1 MDGDA
6 EYLQRIRAA
15 VSYNPLTGVFIRK
28 VSAGNVRA
36 GSVVGN
42 PDKKGY
48 LKAMVCGRYHKL
60 HRLAWFY
67 TNGVWPVEIDHKNQI
82 KSENWLDNLRDVST
96 SINCTNQ
103 TGPRKHNKCGFQG
116 VHMHKPGVYRAKFRR
131 KCLGLF
137 STPEEAH
144 QAYKTAKAPYIPK
157 EQR

>member
-1 MDGDA
+1 MDDA
-6 EYLQRIRAA
+6 DYLIQIRNA
-15 VSYNPLTGVFIRK
+15 VSYDPLTGVFKRR
-28 VSAGNVRA
+28 VSAGNVLA

-67 TNGVWPVEIDHKNQI
+67 TYGTWPKEIDHKNQV
-82 KSENWLDNLRDVST
+82 KSDNWLDNLRDVST

-103 TGPRKHNKCGFQG
+103 TGPRRNNKTGFQG
-116 VHMHKPGVYRAKFRR
+116 VYEHTPGVFRAKFRS

-137 STPEEAH
+137 STPEAAH
-144 QAYKTAKAPYIPK
+144 AAYMTAKRPHLPK
-157 EQR
+157 EHQ